1 MNVKLAR
8 RPNRLI
14 LMELRAHRS
23 FRELHSRTKWGI
35 SAGSSSDSS
44 TKPA

>member
-1 MNVKLAR
+1 MNENLAR
-8 RPNRLI
+8 IPGHFI
-14 LMELRAHRS
+14 LMELPADRRQL
-23 FRELHSRTKWGI
+23 ELHPRTKWGI